1 MQIPSWFHHRL
12 LRWTAAIAWSIW
24 ISILLIQSEANP
36 IISLGLPSGPQTF
49 ARELFFTCLHLLAF
63 AITCT
68 LWQWALSAS
77 LRARASLVGA
87 CIIAIGLG
95 ATTEYLQTLS
105 PDRYPSWTD
114 LIANC
119 YGSLLAAWFIWRRA
133 ADHPQENGKPA
144 QPP

>member
-77 LRARASLVGA
+77 LRDPRKPCRRVYHRDRPGRDDRVSANTIAGSLFF
-87 CIIAIGLG
+87 LDR
-95 ATTEYLQTLS
+95 
-105 PDRYPSWTD
+105 PDR
-114 LIANC
+114 
-119 YGSLLAAWFIWRRA
+119 
-133 ADHPQENGKPA
+133 
-144 QPP
+144 